1 MNCLPTRELH
11 VLIISVIQ
19 YLHVC
24 FCFKFERFMP
34 TQTKPFGDFASVELL
49 EAPSEFTWKD
59 IAENKFE
66 PEVQIFRCSNFK
78 DSKVYT

>member
-1 MNCLPTRELH
+1 
-11 VLIISVIQ
+11 
-19 YLHVC
+19 
-24 FCFKFERFMP
+24 MP

-66 PEVQIFRCSNFK
+66 FGSSDLSMLKLKRF
-78 DSKVYT
+78 

>member
-1 MNCLPTRELH
+1 
-11 VLIISVIQ
+11 
-19 YLHVC
+19 
-24 FCFKFERFMP
+24 MP

-78 DSKVYT
+78 DSKVYTWIQTEFVHGEDNCEIK